1 MNEVGT
7 EVIEKTTAQP
17 SDQSTAKQPEV
28 EKVAAQ
34 VQHTTR
40 EENPKNAL
48 TQLANRNKVKPE
60 ISDSIESEE
69 ARRAREVLGKIVQGV
84 KDWKPF
90 EEEHDIKLDDDLEHL
105 VEEGDMYSLLRLK
118 SENYREIEMHTT
130 YSYRDR
136 SYRSSKTTEIGKKTE
151 LAERD
156 SEIKSDLRNS
166 LQRRVR
172 IKAAILRVVKMKNS
186 DYREDDIYTY
196 IDEKNEKRQN
206 MWFGDISRQELLES
220 AIDLALSVD
229 ANIPNSLELCKIAES
244 LGIGESILKFLVGSR
259 EDFFLKLVTKVL
271 DEPFKELPNYIKGFM
286 ARNINSAKLI
296 DLASALSE
304 EKVSTQQLFKS
315 LTENLSNGELPG
327 IFPERLK
334 EFLILGENPNIAR
347 YVRSG
352 VFEMEGLLKRIVSRK
367 DFMGYAKTFDLIIG
381 RGDDAKLCFE
391 YARLSDSLSRGRF
404 TWDEFPEIQGE
415 IPGLPDHLQ
424 WRNMSIASRRRFL
437 SDGGTKTDDQ
447 IREMDKIEPKNF
459 SEKGRLI
466 LIRAILTEVISKSK
480 NSRVKQNADKRNRE
494 LVGMDGEVLKTGDLL
509 HGTDIG
515 HFTAILSS
523 GDRSGEFLGFVSI
536 NDATPLGADYSQ
548 VLQTDV
554 DGSFTYDDE
563 KAETRLSIQ
572 ELRNRYKENPFGAI
586 YGASIAAQ
594 YGARPRESFTSHDAK
609 SSEDTGISLI
619 FNRQRNDVFLRGMEY
634 SGQMRSH
641 HILIPVG
648 LPSTE
653 ITGVIVNENA
663 TETLDKAKQNIVDN
677 GFFIPIYGLDGK
689 LLFTLIH
696 YDQMRNSQ
704 AELTSAV

>member
-480 NSRVKQNADKRNRE
+480 NSRVKQNADNAIKANTLAAKSNENVLKSNKQMQE
-494 LVGMDGEVLKTGDLL
+494 LVNAMARINKSAEQVKKIVKVIDDIAFQTNLLALNANIEAARAGKFGKGFAVVAEEVRNLAVKSAQSVQETTSMVDDAIKNIKEGNVLVDL
-509 HGTDIG
+509 
-515 HFTAILSS
+515 TADQLNEISENASKVAEL
-523 GDRSGEFLGFVSI
+523 VSEI
-536 NDATPLGADYSQ
+536 
-548 VLQTDV
+548 
-554 DGSFTYDDE
+554 
-563 KAETRLSIQ
+563 
-572 ELRNRYKENPFGAI
+572 
-586 YGASIAAQ
+586 SIASNEQTTGLNQINIGLLQIDQVTQTNTAS
-594 YGARPRESFTSHDAK
+594 AEESASAALELLNQANELK
-609 SSEDTGISLI
+609 NVVNK
-619 FNRQRNDVFLRGMEY
+619 FNLDNKE
-634 SGQMRSH
+634 
-641 HILIPVG
+641 
-648 LPSTE
+648 
-653 ITGVIVNENA
+653 ENA
-663 TETLDKAKQNIVDN
+663 VNKKINN
-677 GFFIPIYGLDGK
+677 K
-689 LLFTLIH
+689 LL
-696 YDQMRNSQ
+696 Q
-704 AELTSAV
+704 